1 MKTKIYAIGQV
12 DWDLWGFENGWF
24 LTISENVQISDIPYF
39 AHFDTFWFF
48 SHNFQTNQSILSL
61 EVFNGDKI
69 LEQLYAQRKF
79 EKNQLRN
86 SNHPNEHRPGS
97 VGPNFTL
104 HFH

>member
-1 MKTKIYAIGQV
+1 MTQA
-12 DWDLWGFENGWF
+12 DWELWGFENGWF

-39 AHFDTFWFF
+39 SYFAHFDTFCVF
-48 SHNFQTNQSILSL
+48 SHNYQTNQSNLNL
-61 EVFNGDKI
+61 EVFKGDKI
-69 LEQLYAQRKF
+69 PEQLYAQRKF
-79 EKNQLRN
+79 EKSQLRN